1 MQQVRLETTMD
12 NPHLISPPITRNVI
26 GKRLPRTEDAKL
38 LTGRGK
44 YLNDINVVG
53 QLHACLVRSPAAH
66 ARISSIDASAA
77 AELPGVHLVWS
88 AADVEEYCSG
98 IEAQFSADG
107 CLPMTM
113 PLLAKDVVRY
123 VGEPVVL
130 IVADSRAV
138 AEDACD
144 LVSLELDQ
152 LEAVLD
158 PRSSI
163 QGGPTANGERPDNV
177 GLRGRATFGD
187 VDGAFGNAAHVVSA
201 LYHPG
206 RVAAAPMETRGC
218 LADYD
223 WTEDRLKLWVSTQVP
238 HYVKLSLSL
247 FLGFDESRS
256 EIISPDTGGGFGQKA
271 HVFPEEM
278 LMPLA
283 SRHLGKPVKWVEDRR
298 ENLLAGSHAHE
309 QFVSIQ
315 YAANADGK
323 VTGIRTHALVDGGAY
338 HMPPQT
344 MAVESWATAAV
355 TPTGVYDIPATEYVY
370 EAAVTNKCPM
380 GAYRGVGYMAGT
392 LARECLMDDL
402 ARKLKM
408 SPFEVRRRNVVREF
422 PWKNPQGIEFEEG
435 SWLATINAL
444 EEMVDYPAFLKRQAK
459 AREEGKY
466 LGLGISVFVESSGES
481 TGMLQAHGMNEI
493 YHDTATVK
501 MDSTGAVTVT
511 SGLNS
516 QGQGHQTTLAQV
528 AADVL
533 GVAFESISVDAGTS
547 TKGAYGSGTTGSRA
561 GVIAGGCVNRAA
573 HAIREKLVAVAANML
588 ESSEEDIVLE
598 DGVASVVGAPESRV
612 NIADVAS
619 AIYWD
624 RSKWPDGFDPGM
636 EFTRAWDTSRPMF
649 SNGGHAMIVE
659 LDPVTGFVNVEKV
672 FSVEDCGVMINPTI
686 VEGQIR
692 GGVVQ
697 GIGLSLLEQLI
708 YDSAGNLSTTTFLDY
723 QTPTMDFSP
732 PFEIRHL
739 ETPSK
744 ISASGVKG
752 MGESGLIAAPA
763 AVLNAVNDALSP
775 FGSVLYELPATPER
789 VVRATQGIVDLDGPV
804 HWAELWDRAGA
815 PPLDRG
821 PMDTE

>member
-1 MQQVRLETTMD
+1 MD

-26 GKRLPRTEDAKL
+26 GKRVPRSEDAKL

-44 YLNDINVVG
+44 YLNDINVDG
-53 QLHACLVRSPAAH
+53 QFHACLVRSPAAH
-66 ARISSIDASAA
+66 ARISSIETTQ
-77 AELPGVHLVWS
+77 AEEFPGVHLVWTAS
-88 AADVEEYCSG
+88 DIEEFCPG

-130 IVADSRAV
+130 VIADTRAI

-144 LVSLELDQ
+144 LVNLELEQ
-152 LEAVLD
+152 IEAVLD
-158 PRSSI
+158 PRASI
-163 QGGPTANGERPDNV
+163 QGGPVANGERPDNV
-177 GLRGRATFGD
+177 GIRGRATFGD
-187 VDGAFGNAAHVVSA
+187 IDQAFNEASYVASA

-223 WTEDRLKLWVSTQVP
+223 WTQDRLKLWVSTQMP
-238 HYVKLSLSL
+238 HYVKLCLSL

-256 EIISPDTGGGFGQKA
+256 EVLSPDTGGGFGQKA

-283 SRHLGKPVKWVEDRR
+283 SKHLQAPIKWVEDRR

-309 QFVSIQ
+309 QFVTIQ
-315 YAANADGK
+315 YAATDEGK
-323 VTGIRTHALVDGGAY
+323 VTGVRTHALVDGGAY

-344 MAVESWATAAV
+344 MAVESWCSVAV

-402 ARKLKM
+402 ARQIKI
-408 SPFEVRRRNVVREF
+408 SPFEIRRRNVVREF
-422 PWKNPQGIEFEEG
+422 PWKNPQGIDFDEG
-435 SWLATINAL
+435 SWLATINTL
-444 EEMVDYPAFLKRQAK
+444 EEMVDYPAFLKRQEE
-459 AREEGKY
+459 ARKEGKY

-481 TGMLQAHGMNEI
+481 TGMLQAHGMHEI

-501 MDSTGAVTVT
+501 MDSTGSVTVT

-533 GVAFESISVDAGTS
+533 GVPFEAISVDAGTS
-547 TKGAYGSGTTGSRA
+547 TKGAYGSGTVGSRA
-561 GVIAGGCVNRAA
+561 GVIASGCVNRAA

-588 ESSEEDIVLE
+588 EASAQDILLE
-598 DGVASVVGAPESRV
+598 DGAAFVAGAPESRL

-624 RSKWPDGFDPGM
+624 ASKWPEGFDPGM

-697 GIGLSLLEQLI
+697 GIGLSLFEQLV
-708 YDSAGNLSTTTFLDY
+708 YDKAGNLSTTSFLDY
-723 QTPTMDFSP
+723 QTPTMDVSP

-775 FGSVLYELPATPER
+775 FGTALYELPATPEKI
-789 VVRATQGIVDLDGPV
+789 VRATQGTVDLDGPV
-804 HWAELWDRAGA
+804 DWAELWDRAAA
-815 PPLDRG
+815 PVLDRG
-821 PMDTE
+821 SMEMQ

>member
-1 MQQVRLETTMD
+1 MD
-12 NPHLISPPITRNVI
+12 NPHFNSPPITRNMI
-26 GKRLPRTEDAKL
+26 GKRVPRSEDAKL
-38 LTGRGK
+38 LTGRGR
-44 YLNDINVVG
+44 YLNDIDVEG
-53 QLHACLVRSPAAH
+53 QLHACFVRSPAAH
-66 ARISSIDASAA
+66 GRILKIDTSVASA
-77 AELPGVHLVWS
+77 LPGVHLIWTS
-88 AADVEEYCSG
+88 ADIESQCAG
-98 IEAQFSADG
+98 MEAQFSADG

-130 IVADSRAV
+130 VVADSRAV

-144 LVSLELDQ
+144 LIGLDLED

-158 PRSSI
+158 PRASI
-163 QGGPTANGERPDNV
+163 QGGPVANGERPDNV
-177 GLRGRATFGD
+177 GIRGHASFGD
-187 VDGAFGNAAHVVSA
+187 VDEAFNNAAHVVSA

-223 WTEDRLKLWVSTQVP
+223 WAQDRLKLWVSAQMP
-238 HYVKLSLSL
+238 HYVKLCLNL
-247 FLGFDESRS
+247 YLGFDESRC
-256 EIISPDTGGGFGQKA
+256 EVISPDTGGGFGQKA

-283 SRHLGKPVKWVEDRR
+283 SKHLRSPIKWVEDRR

-309 QFVSIQ
+309 QFVTIE
-315 YAANADGK
+315 YAANADGRI
-323 VTGIRTHALVDGGAY
+323 TGVRTHALVDGGAY

-344 MAVESWATAAV
+344 MAVESWCTAAV

-402 ARKLKM
+402 GRKLNM
-408 SPFEVRRRNVVREF
+408 SPFDIRRLNVVPEF
-422 PWKNPQGIEFEEG
+422 PWTNPQGIVFDEG
-435 SWLATINAL
+435 SWLETINVL
-444 EEMVDYPAFLKRQAK
+444 EEMVDYPAFLKRQAEARK
-459 AREEGKY
+459 AGKY

-481 TGMLQAHGMNEI
+481 TGMLKAHGMHEI

-501 MDSTGAVTVT
+501 MDSSGSVTVT

-516 QGQGHQTTLAQV
+516 QGQGHETTLAQV

-533 GVAFESISVDAGTS
+533 GVSFESIVVDAGTS
-547 TKGAYGSGTTGSRA
+547 TKGAYGSGTVGSRA
-561 GVIAGGCVNRAA
+561 GVIASGCVNRAA
-573 HAIREKLVAVAANML
+573 YAIREKLVAVAANML
-588 ESSEEDIVLE
+588 ESSEDDIVLE
-598 DGVASVVGAPESRV
+598 NGMASVAGAPESQV
-612 NIADVAS
+612 SIADVAM

-624 RSKWPDGFDPGM
+624 ESLWPVGFEPEM
-636 EFTRAWDTSRPMF
+636 EFTKAWDTSRPMF

-659 LDPVTGFVNVEKV
+659 LDPATGFVNVEQV

-697 GIGLSLLEQLI
+697 GIGLGLFEQLV
-708 YDSAGNLSTTTFLDY
+708 YDKDGNLSTTSFLDY
-723 QTPTMDFSP
+723 QTPTMDVSP

-763 AVLNAVNDALSP
+763 AVLNAVNDALAP
-775 FGSVLYELPATPER
+775 FGSVLYELPATPEKMM
-789 VVRATQGIVDLDGPV
+789 RAMQGLVDLEGPEP
-804 HWAELWDRAGA
+804 WSKLWERAGVEPRESGSMETA
-815 PPLDRG
+815 
-821 PMDTE
+821 